1 MGRIETLL
9 ALLLLGCVSEA
20 SVPPSAR
27 DDIVVTI
34 ELAPDTREN
43 DVLLVVDGSPAMAE
57 LAEPSRRALTAL
69 VRTLASGEPDDG
81 PSFVPSHFVNV
92 AIASTDVG
100 GDGGGCSALGGDG
113 RFVVGGSACSA
124 YEDLRTETGIF
135 RFRAGRDDP
144 GRFAAAVDCALASLH
159 TDCPY
164 SRPLDAIARALD
176 PARET
181 GLVTEGA
188 ELAIVVVTAQDDC
201 STEHPEIFADAPS
214 PLRCRTFADRLRDP
228 THLADVL
235 PVETAF
241 FGVAAGIPSSLDG
254 GAPEEILAHLDDQDA
269 LVCGGPG
276 RVATPGIRLVQLAG
290 EMGRR
295 GARVEIVPI
304 CATERVASMDVVRE
318 LLPGRTGPA
327 LCLPRALALDA
338 SERVACRLELALP
351 PLGSSTDVERCEE
364 LAPGLPPT
372 RVEPA
377 RDPFDGGATAREV
390 CLVPQVPATEVAAT
404 ETLGWGYLSDPR
416 SRARLPEDCDQG
428 VSLLGPSV
436 PLGSRI
442 ELRCETALEYP

>member
-1 MGRIETLL
+1 M
-9 ALLLLGCVSEA
+9 
-20 SVPPSAR
+20 
-27 DDIVVTI
+27 
-34 ELAPDTREN
+34 
-43 DVLLVVDGSPAMAE
+43 
-57 LAEPSRRALTAL
+57 
-69 VRTLASGEPDDG
+69 
-81 PSFVPSHFVNV
+81 
-92 AIASTDVG
+92 
-100 GDGGGCSALGGDG
+100 
-113 RFVVGGSACSA
+113 GSAAIS
-124 YEDLRTETGIF
+124 GGVF

-144 GRFAAAVDCALASLH
+144 WRFAEAVDCALASLH

-176 PARET
+176 PAREA
-181 GLVTEGA
+181 GLVTQGA

-201 STEHPEIFADAPS
+201 STEHPEIFADDAMPGAAEPP

-228 THLADVL
+228 TQLADAL

-241 FGVAAGIPSSLDG
+241 FGVAAGIPSSLES
-254 GAPEEILAHLDDQDA
+254 GAPEEILAHLGDQDA

-304 CATERVASMDVVRE
+304 CAAERVASMDVVRE
-318 LLPGRTGPA
+318 LLPGRAGPA

-351 PLGSSTDVERCEE
+351 PLGSSTDIERCEE

-416 SRARLPEDCDQG
+416 SQAWLPEDCDQG
-428 VSLLGPSV
+428 VSLLGPSI
-436 PLGSRI
+436 PLGSHI
-442 ELRCETALEYP
+442 ELRCEIERPGWEEP